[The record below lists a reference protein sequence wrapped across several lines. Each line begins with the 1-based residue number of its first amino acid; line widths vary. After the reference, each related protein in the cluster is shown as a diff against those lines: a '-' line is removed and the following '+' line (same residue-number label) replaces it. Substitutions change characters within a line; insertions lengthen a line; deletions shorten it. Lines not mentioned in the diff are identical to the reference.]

1 MQKYG
6 GEYLVTMFL
15 NEADFRSDT
24 VTRPTPG
31 MLAAMHAAPV
41 GDDVLGDDPTVK
53 ALEASAA
60 ERFGQEA
67 GLFCP
72 SGTMTNQIAI
82 NVHCRPGDEVI
93 CSPLAHI
100 YNYEGGGVA
109 FNSGVQVRTGGDA
122 YGRLFPE
129 DVHRLVQPNMD
140 VHAAPTS
147 LLVVENTANKGGG
160 TSLGLPLLRDLHAA
174 AKVHQLAYHLD
185 GARVF
190 NALVREG
197 ESMAD
202 YAFFD
207 SISICL
213 SKGLGA
219 PVGSLLLGPKD
230 FIAQA
235 RRIRKRFGGGM
246 RQAGYLAAA
255 GLYALD
261 HHVDRLAEDHEKA
274 ADIDA
279 CLASLPYVVERKPC
293 HTNMVLFRIEAAGGA
308 PALQEHLADQGIR
321 IIAMDREWL
330 RVVTHLDIQAV
341 HIDQLKA
348 ALRSFPA

>member
-1 MQKYG
+1 
-6 GEYLVTMFL
+6 MFL
-15 NEADFRSDT
+15 NDADFRSDT

-330 RVVTHLDIQAV
+330 RVVTHLDIQAA

>member
-1 MQKYG
+1 
-6 GEYLVTMFL
+6 MFL
-15 NEADFRSDT
+15 NDADFRSDT

-129 DVHRLVQPNMD
+129 DVHRLVQPNLD

-330 RVVTHLDIQAV
+330 RVVTHLDIQAA

>member
-1 MQKYG
+1 
-6 GEYLVTMFL
+6 MFL

-330 RVVTHLDIQAV
+330 RVVTHLDIQAA

>member
-15 NEADFRSDT
+15 NDADFRSDT

-330 RVVTHLDIQAV
+330 RVVTHLDIQAA

>member
-1 MQKYG
+1 
-6 GEYLVTMFL
+6 MFL
-15 NEADFRSDT
+15 NDADFRSDT

-160 TSLGLPLLRDLHAA
+160 TCLGLPLLRDLHAA

-293 HTNMVLFRIEAAGGA
+293 HTNMVLFRIQAAGGA

>member
-1 MQKYG
+1 
-6 GEYLVTMFL
+6 MFL
-15 NEADFRSDT
+15 NDADFRSDT

-53 ALEASAA
+53 ALEASTA

-235 RRIRKRFGGGM
+235 RRIHKRFGGGM

-308 PALQEHLADQGIR
+308 PALQQHLADQGIR

>member
-1 MQKYG
+1 
-6 GEYLVTMFL
+6 MFL
-15 NEADFRSDT
+15 NDADFRSDT

-293 HTNMVLFRIEAAGGA
+293 HTNMVLFRIQAAGGA

>member
-1 MQKYG
+1 VQKYG

-15 NEADFRSDT
+15 NDADFRSDT

-160 TSLGLPLLRDLHAA
+160 TCLGLPLLRDLHAA

>member
-1 MQKYG
+1 M
-6 GEYLVTMFL
+6 LR

-24 VTRPTPG
+24 VTRPTSG
-31 MLAAMHAAPV
+31 MLAAMHDAPV

-53 ALEASAA
+53 ALEASSA
-60 ERFGQEA
+60 ERFGKEA

-82 NVHCRPGDEVI
+82 NVHCRPGDEMI
-93 CSPLAHI
+93 CSPLAHM

-109 FNSGVQVRTGGDA
+109 FNSGVQIRTGGDE
-122 YGRLFPE
+122 YGRIFPE
-129 DVHRLVQPNMD
+129 DVHRLVQPGMD

-160 TSLGLPLLRDLHAA
+160 TSLGLPLLRALHQA
-174 AKVHQLAYHLD
+174 AKKHELAYHLD
-185 GARVF
+185 GARLF

-197 ESMAD
+197 ERTED
-202 YAFFD
+202 YALFD

-219 PVGSLLLGPKD
+219 PVGSLLLGD
-230 FIAQA
+230 RAFIGQA
-235 RRIRKRFGGGM
+235 KRIRKRFGGGM

-261 HHVDRLAEDHEKA
+261 HHVTRLAEDHEKA
-274 ADIDA
+274 AEIDD
-279 CLASLPYVVERKPC
+279 CLAALPYVLERKPC
-293 HTNMVLFRIEAAGGA
+293 HTNMVLFRIQSNGGA
-308 PALQEHLADQGIR
+308 PALQEHLKAQGIR

-330 RVVTHLDIQAV
+330 RIVTHLDIQEA
-341 HIDQLKA
+341 HMAQLKQG
-348 ALRSFPA
+348 LRSFQSMH

>member
-1 MQKYG
+1 
-6 GEYLVTMFL
+6 MFL
-15 NEADFRSDT
+15 NDADFRSDT

-330 RVVTHLDIQAV
+330 RVVTHLDIQAA

-348 ALRSFPA
+348 ALRSFRA

>member
-1 MQKYG
+1 VQKYG

>member
-1 MQKYG
+1 
-6 GEYLVTMFL
+6 MFL
-15 NEADFRSDT
+15 NDADFRSDT

>member
-330 RVVTHLDIQAV
+330 RVVTHLDIQAA

>member
-1 MQKYG
+1 
-6 GEYLVTMFL
+6 MFL

>member
-6 GEYLVTMFL
+6 GEYLVPMFL
-15 NEADFRSDT
+15 IDADFRSDT
-24 VTRPTPG
+24 VTRPSAE

-53 ALEASAA
+53 SLESNAA
-60 ERFGQEA
+60 ERFGMEA

-93 CSPLAHI
+93 CSSLAHI

-109 FNSGVQVRTGGDA
+109 FNSGVQVRCGGDA
-122 YGRLFPE
+122 YGRIFP
-129 DVHRLVQPNMD
+129 DDIHRLVQPEMD
-140 VHAAPTS
+140 VHAAPS
-147 LLVVENTANKGGG
+147 RLVVVENTANKGGG
-160 TSLGLPLLRDLHAA
+160 TSLGLPLLHELHAA
-174 AKVHQLAYHLD
+174 AKSHGLAYHLD

-190 NALVREG
+190 NAIVREG
-197 ESMAD
+197 DRTED
-202 YAFFD
+202 YRFFD

-219 PVGSLLLGPKD
+219 PVGSVLLGSRD

-235 RRIRKRFGGGM
+235 KRVRKRFGGGM

-255 GLYALD
+255 GLYALA
-261 HHVDRLAEDHEKA
+261 HHVDRLVEDHEKA
-274 ADIDA
+274 AEIDQW
-279 CLASLPYVVERKPC
+279 LSQLDYVLERKPC
-293 HTNMVLFRIEAAGGA
+293 ETNMVLFRIEASGGA
-308 PALQEHLADQGIR
+308 PALQSHLAALGIR

-330 RVVTHLDIQAV
+330 RIVTHRDVTSAHMEALRDG
-341 HIDQLKA
+341 
-348 ALRSFPA
+348 LRSFQS